1 MNIYKV
7 SAQLL
12 TLLLFLAS
20 PLLAADDDAK
30 ATLFWVD
37 ATELGLEGQ
46 GWTETNSP
54 YDRLPA
60 RAEGSVTPAVW
71 TLQHHSAGLC
81 LRFETNS
88 SQIHANWDGGY
99 SMYHMPRSGMSGLDV
114 YAWIDGSWKWQSIG
128 KPNTT
133 RTIKQIATASSNGF
147 IEYLVFLPL
156 YTPVTEMKLGF
167 VEGSTA
173 RPSTR
178 VRPGK
183 PIVAYGTSITQGGCA
198 SRTGMGHYA
207 ILSRH
212 LDREIINLGF
222 SGAGKMEPEMAEL
235 IRELDAE
242 LYVFECLP
250 NMTNAMVIERVAP
263 FVRLVREVRPD
274 TPILLAEHCNFS
286 PSFSKNVE
294 LKKVFD
300 ALIAEGVTELYYLPS
315 EKDGQGMLTTPEEG
329 TVDGTHPTDYGF
341 AWMANYFEPV
351 LRELLEGPN
360 KSGTGMVLR

>member
-1 MNIYKV
+1 MKIYKTFIQTITMLMIV
-7 SAQLL
+7 V
-12 TLLLFLAS
+12 S
-20 PLLAADDDAK
+20 PLLAADDDVK
-30 ATLFWVD
+30 ATLYWVD
-37 ATELGLEGQ
+37 ARELGLEGQ
-46 GWTETNSP
+46 GWTDTNSP

-60 RAEGSVTPAVW
+60 RAEGTVTPAVW
-71 TLQHHSAGLC
+71 NLQHHSAGLC

-88 SQIHANWDGGY
+88 PEIHANWDGGNA
-99 SMYHMPRSGMSGLDV
+99 MYHMPRTGMSGLDV
-114 YAWIDGSWKWQSIG
+114 YTRNGETWKWKSIG
-128 KPNTT
+128 KPNTS
-133 RTIKQIATASSNGF
+133 RTIKQIATASSSSF
-147 IEYLVFLPL
+147 TEYLVFLPL

-173 RPSTR
+173 HPSTR

-198 SRTGMGHYA
+198 SRTGMSHYA

-242 LYVFECLP
+242 IYVFECLP
-250 NMTNAMVIERVAP
+250 NMTTAMVSDRVAP
-263 FVRLVREVRPD
+263 FVRLIREERPD
-274 TPILLAEHCNFS
+274 TPILLAENCVFS
-286 PSFSKNVE
+286 PSSTQNKE
-294 LKKVFD
+294 LKKSFD
-300 ALIAEGVTELYYLPS
+300 ALITEGVTELYYLPS
-315 EKDGQGMLTTPEEG
+315 EKDGQGMLTSPEEG
-329 TVDGTHPTDYGF
+329 TVDGVHPTDYGF